1 MCKFKLTNIWWIRNL
16 IRKIAPNTIPIDF
29 RLEDVIA
36 EVTTNIDKPY
46 KSTKYVKITSETTTA
61 YKGTYENGATAE
73 ILKYRLGTEDA
84 LEVITVVKKGKPTIN
99 IACELS
105 EDEFESRL
113 NESKGRC
120 KRFAEN
126 NPALVRFGILEDL
139 VKEKKVI
146 DADVE

>member
-1 MCKFKLTNIWWIRNL
+1 MCKFKLTSIWWIRKL
-16 IRKIAPNTIPIDF
+16 IRKIAPNAIPIDF

-36 EVTTNIDKPY
+36 KVTTNIDKPY
-46 KSTKYVKITSETTTA
+46 RSTKYVKIISETLTA
-61 YKGTYENGATAE
+61 YKGTYENGTTAE

-84 LEVITVVKKGKPTIN
+84 LEVVTIVKKDKPTIS

-113 NESKGRC
+113 NESKRRC

-126 NPALVRFGILEDL
+126 NPTLVRFGVLEDL
-139 VKEKKVI
+139 VEGGK
-146 DADVE
+146 